1 MAMPNRNSS
10 PTYRWVKPFTRLRK
24 ENFFGKYVKK
34 YWGTA
39 EICLNI
45 GHRITYISLHMHSSN
60 TKKKNSSIG
69 IVCSQRK
76 SR

>member
-1 MAMPNRNSS
+1 MTQALCLYFVLFP
-10 PTYRWVKPFTRLRK
+10 L
-24 ENFFGKYVKK
+24 FGGWAKTLVYGTDLNK

-60 TKKKNSSIG
+60 TKKRT
-69 IVCSQRK
+69 VLLA
-76 SR
+76 